1 MFITDR
7 KGKIIISRNYRGDLP
22 MTMADKFSTY
32 VQETPSEEQLPIYQ
46 ADGITFYYIKYND
59 LYLAGIGKHNCNV
72 ALVFQFLYRMTDVFK
87 NYFGDLN
94 EESIRDNFVVIYELF
109 DECGDNGYPQVRTPS
124 PHGTPPPLPPQSL
137 SALRLCRTSR
147 H

>member
-1 MFITDR
+1 
-7 KGKIIISRNYRGDLP
+7 
-22 MTMADKFSTY
+22 MADKFSTY

-109 DECGDNGYPQVRTPS
+109 DECGDNGYPQVRTPP